1 MSVPGTPRFLL
12 SEALRG
18 EGARLVNHVGDRFMQ
33 RYEPAGDLASRD
45 LVSRAIVREME
56 RTHEPVYLSLAH
68 MDRAFVH
75 ERFPTI
81 AQACASAGFDLASDR
96 IPVSP
101 AAHYVMGGVETDLDG
116 RTSLDQ
122 LFAAGEVA
130 CTGLHGANRLA
141 SNSLLEGL
149 VSGARAGKAMREE
162 ANSNSARTQPANDQR
177 PMTNDSRY
185 DRGPKAADSSDDRR
199 PKAEDLITS
208 IRDLMW
214 NNVGV
219 VRSGHSLQE
228 AIAELGNLQAELSSV
243 CDRRSCEARNLHTI
257 ALLIARCA
265 LARLESRGAHY
276 RTDFPNHDDNHFK
289 KHSVVKAEKISF
301 E

>member
-1 MSVPGTPRFLL
+1 MRFNIDI
-12 SEALRG
+12 AT
-18 EGARLVNHVGDRFMQ
+18 
-33 RYEPAGDLASRD
+33 DL
-45 LVSRAIVREME
+45 
-56 RTHEPVYLSLAH
+56 
-68 MDRAFVH
+68 
-75 ERFPTI
+75 
-81 AQACASAGFDLASDR
+81 
-96 IPVSP
+96 IPVRP
-101 AAHYVMGGVETDLDG
+101 AAHYCMGGVRTDLEG
-116 RTSLDQ
+116 RTSLTG
-122 LFAAGEVA
+122 LFAAGEAA
-130 CTGLHGANRLA
+130 CTGVHGANRLA

-149 VSGARAGKAMREE
+149 VFGARAGRAMREE
-162 ANSNSARTQPANDQR
+162 ANSNSARTQSANDQR
-177 PMTNDSRY
+177 PMTNDSRN
-185 DRGPKAADSSDDRR
+185 DRRPKAADSSDDRR